1 MTGWI
6 LAILAPILG
15 GIIYGI
21 ERKLK
26 ARMQRRLGPPILQ
39 PFYDFFKLL
48 DKRPIV
54 VHSLHANLGIL
65 HFLAMW
71 LAVAVLLSGGDV
83 LMAIFIH
90 LFANSFL
97 IIAGYSVKST
107 YSQLGA
113 MRQLLTIL
121 AYEPIFIIAGIGF
134 YLTNGSFEV
143 STILSNEM
151 SLISLFLIFVA
162 VVFVLP
168 AKLKKSPFD
177 IAEAHQ
183 EIIGGAEIEYSGIFY
198 EAIYTAKWLEYIFA
212 YAFIFLFG
220 GSNFLVGAL
229 LVVVV
234 FVLTNVV
241 DNTTARLTWK
251 QTIKIALSV
260 SLALGFINLIGLA

>member
-6 LAILAPILG
+6 LAIFAPILG
-15 GIIYGI
+15 GVIYGV

-26 ARMQRRLGPPILQ
+26 ARMQRRAGPPIIQ

-48 DKRPIV
+48 DKRPTVI
-54 VHSLHANLGIL
+54 HSMHANLGIL
-65 HFLAMW
+65 HFVAMW
-71 LAVAVLLSGGDV
+71 LATAVLLTGGDI
-83 LMAIFIH
+83 LMAVFIH

-97 IIAGYSVKST
+97 IIAAFSAQST

-113 MRQLLTIL
+113 MRQLLAIL
-121 AYEPIFIIAGIGF
+121 AYEPIFILAGIGF
-134 YLTNGSFEV
+134 FLVTGSFEV
-143 STILSNEM
+143 STIISSDPTLF
-151 SLISLFLIFVA
+151 SLLLIFIG

-183 EIIGGAEIEYSGIFY
+183 EIIGGAEIEFSGIFF

-212 YAFIFLFG
+212 YAFIFLFA
-220 GSNFLVGAL
+220 GSNYILGVVLITAVFLI
-229 LVVVV
+229 
-234 FVLTNVV
+234 TNII

-251 QTIKIALSV
+251 QTVKIALTV
-260 SLALGFINLIGLA
+260 SLTLAIINLIGLV